1 MTDLHGA
8 RNGETRATHKSD
20 SAGEG
25 SRSRVHLYSSDAST
39 PTPPLQCGPLA
50 SERTSAMALMMTNS
64 NNRWKAHRPNGR
76 PPSLPPPGAVRKG
89 GRCHA
94 YGRGRSFNKG
104 GKFLHKSTQSC
115 SIGRSLRS
123 FPASISATPGTKKH
137 SGSAIRP
144 LFSCWHQFGTLSYNR
159 NKLQSRIHFETA

>member
-1 MTDLHGA
+1 MGRRERRTSRTVLA
-8 RNGETRATHKSD
+8 RGVGFICIQVMHPHQRHHSNA
-20 SAGEG
+20 
-25 SRSRVHLYSSDAST
+25 
-39 PTPPLQCGPLA
+39 PPLA

-94 YGRGRSFNKG
+94 DGRGRSFNKA

-144 LFSCWHQFGTLSYNR
+144 LFSCRHQFGTLSYNR